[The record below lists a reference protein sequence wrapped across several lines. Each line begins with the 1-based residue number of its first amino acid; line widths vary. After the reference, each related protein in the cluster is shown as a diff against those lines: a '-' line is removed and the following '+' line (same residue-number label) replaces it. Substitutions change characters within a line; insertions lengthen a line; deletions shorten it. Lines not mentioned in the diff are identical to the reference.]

1 MNIRIDLGSDTATR
15 PSAAML
21 AFMMAAPVG
30 DDQRREDPT
39 VNALQERVADLLGQQ
54 AALFL
59 PSATMANE
67 IALKVQTQPGD
78 EVIVDH
84 ESHFV
89 TSEAGGPA
97 FLSSVM
103 LHHVRGE
110 RGIFTAQQ
118 FIDGVRRKAI
128 HAPRTRLVC
137 VEQTTN
143 RGGGAIWPMAQLKA
157 IVAEARVRDI
167 RTHMDGSRLLN
178 AVVASGVD
186 AATQAGEFGS
196 VTLCLSKGLGCPV
209 GALLAGSTDF
219 VEQARRYKHI
229 FGGAMRQAGIVAA
242 AGLYALEHNVKRL
255 AQDHEHA
262 RLLAQRLA
270 EIPGVDS
277 DPAAVET
284 NIVFFDI
291 ARTGMSGKE
300 LVEKLEQRGVRMG
313 AWPGETQV
321 RAVTHMDVS
330 ADHVIE
336 AASTVAEVIS
346 SHRLECMV
354 DPSAVPI

>member
-1 MNIRIDLGSDTATR
+1 MNVLIDLGSDTATR
-15 PSAAML
+15 PSREML
-21 AFMMAAPVG
+21 AYMVAAPVG
-30 DDQRREDPT
+30 DEQRGEDPT
-39 VNALQERVADLLGQQ
+39 VNALQERVADLLGQE

-84 ESHFV
+84 ESHYV

-103 LHHVRGE
+103 LHHVNGE

-118 FIDGVRRKAI
+118 FIAGVRRHAI

-143 RGGGAIWPMAQLKA
+143 RGGGAVWSLAQLQA
-157 IVAEARVRDI
+157 IVDKARERDI

-186 AATQAGEFGS
+186 AAAQAGPFDS

-209 GALLAGSTDF
+209 GALLAGSRDF
-219 VEQARRYKHI
+219 IEEARRYKHI
-229 FGGAMRQAGIVAA
+229 FGGAMRQAGVLAA
-242 AGLYALEHNVKRL
+242 AGLYAL
-255 AQDHEHA
+255 DHHVEP
-262 RLLAQRLA
+262 LA
-270 EIPGVDS
+270 EDHDLAKSLARRLDGIAGIDVDLR
-277 DPAAVET
+277 AIET
-284 NIVFFDI
+284 NIVYFDV
-291 ARTGMSGKE
+291 ARSGMSGTE
-300 LVEKLEQRGVRMG
+300 LVERLGARGVRMG
-313 AWPGETQV
+313 AWPGETRV
-321 RAVTHMDVS
+321 RAVTHRDVS
-330 ADHVIE
+330 AQQIVE
-336 AASTVAEVIS
+336 VAATVADVIS
-346 SHRLECMV
+346 AYRCEGVV
-354 DPSAVPI
+354 DPTTLRI

>member
-1 MNIRIDLGSDTATR
+1 MDSLIDLGSDTGTR

-21 AFMMAAPVG
+21 SFMMGASVG

-39 VNALQERVADLLGQQ
+39 VNALQEQVADLLGQQ

-67 IALKVQTQPGD
+67 IAMKVQTQPGD

-84 ESHFV
+84 QSHYI

-103 LHHVRGE
+103 LHLVRGAH
-110 RGIFTAQQ
+110 GIFTAEQ
-118 FIDGVRRKAI
+118 FVAGVRRKAI

-143 RGGGAIWPMAQLKA
+143 RGGGAIWSTQQLQA
-157 IVAEARVRDI
+157 IVDAARERDI

-186 AATQAGEFGS
+186 AATQAGAFDS

-209 GALLAGSTDF
+209 GALLAGSCDF
-219 VEQARRYKHI
+219 IEQARRYKHI
-229 FGGAMRQAGIVAA
+229 FGGAMRQSGIIAA
-242 AGLYALEHNVKRL
+242 AGLYALQHNVERL
-255 AQDHEHA
+255 AQDHDNAKLLA
-262 RLLAQRLA
+262 RLLND
-270 EIPGVDS
+270 IPGITVDL
-277 DPAAVET
+277 DAVET
-284 NIVFFDI
+284 NIVFFDV
-291 ARTGMSGKE
+291 ARSGLSGKE
-300 LVEKLEQRGVRMG
+300 LVDLLAHRGVRMG

-330 ADHVIE
+330 AAQIRE
-336 AASTVAEVIS
+336 AAATIADVVST
-346 SHRLECMV
+346 HRSAYLV
-354 DPSAVPI
+354 DPSATSM